1 MSYRLSASTLNLFL
15 DCPRCFWLKFKKK
28 KERPRGIFPSLP
40 SGIDNVLK
48 VYFDGYREKGTL
60 PKELQKEIPNSS
72 LYPDQVDIKKWRDW
86 RTGLRFVSPKGVEL
100 IGAFDDLLVHK
111 GDVIS
116 PLDYKTRG
124 YPPKSIIDSE
134 KYYGLQLS
142 VYSLIL
148 KQNKYKVSGQGYL
161 IYYYPKEV
169 SDDGMIQFNIKPV
182 RISADPKYAIETC
195 TKAIEVLETDSVPKA
210 SPGCIYCSYIESMI

>member
-1 MSYRLSASTLNLFL
+1 MDYRLSASTLKLFL

-48 VYFDGYREKGTL
+48 KYFDGYRQKGEL

-72 LYPDQVDIKKWRDW
+72 LYPDQENMDKWRDW
-86 RTGLRFVSPKGVEL
+86 RTGLNFTSPKGVKL

-111 GDVIS
+111 DDTIS

-124 YPPKSIIDSE
+124 YPPKSIMDSE

-142 VYSLIL
+142 VYSLLL
-148 KQNKYKVSGQGYL
+148 KQNKYKITGQGFL

-182 RISADPKYAIETC
+182 RIPADPKYAIEVC
-195 TKAIEVLETDSVPKA
+195 TKAINILENDDIPKA
-210 SPGCIYCSYIESMI
+210 NLGCEYCSYIESML